1 MFQAL
6 FARALVATLGT
17 TLVLAMLA
25 SPAAHSQDY
34 PSKPIRMVVGIT
46 PGGMTD
52 IVARTMAQKLSERLG
67 QPVLVDNRAGAG
79 GNIGTEA
86 VVRAPA
92 DGYTLLFAYPGPVV
106 VNPALYKSLTF
117 DPIRDLAPVSL
128 LGVYSLVIAVGPS
141 MPAIQTLNDFID
153 YAKKHPGQ
161 LDYASA
167 GNASTAHLA
176 MVLFSREV
184 GIDMQHI
191 PYKGSAPALTDLL
204 AGRVAVSFDS
214 LPVVMPHHAAGRLRA
229 LAMSSQARTP
239 AFPDI
244 PGMADSGVKNVDVF
258 GWFGVFAPANTPRPV
273 IDRLSRELAAI
284 VRDPTVA
291 KDFLSKGIEPKGSSP
306 EDLGILVRRE
316 RDVWSRLVQQTGI
329 KVD

>member
-1 MFQAL
+1 MFKQFYL
-6 FARALVATLGT
+6 RTLGA
-17 TLVLAMLA
+17 VLSAGLLMGLA
-25 SPAAHSQDY
+25 VSPAARAQDY
-34 PSKPIRMVVGIT
+34 PNKPIRLVAGIAA
-46 PGGMTD
+46 GGMTD
-52 IVARTMAQKLSERLG
+52 IVARTMAQKLTERLG
-67 QPVLVDNRAGAG
+67 QPVLVENRAGAG

-106 VNPALYKSLTF
+106 VNPSLYKNLGF
-117 DPIRDLAPVSL
+117 DPVRDLAPVSL
-128 LGVYSLVIAVGPS
+128 LGSYPLVIAVGPALPS
-141 MPAIQTLNDFID
+141 VRTLGEFID
-153 YAKKHPGQ
+153 YAKKNPGQ

-176 MVLFSREV
+176 MELFRREV

-191 PYKGSAPALTDLL
+191 PYKGSAPGLTDLL
-204 AGRVAVSFDS
+204 AGRVAVAFDA

-244 PGMADSGVKNVDVF
+244 PGMADAGVKNVDVF
-258 GWFGVFAPANTPRPV
+258 GWFGIFAPAATPRPV

-284 VRDPTVA
+284 VRDPAVA
-291 KDFLSKGIEPKGSSP
+291 KDLLSKGIEPKGTPP
-306 EDLGILVRRE
+306 EELASLVRRE
-316 RDVWSRLVQQTGI
+316 RDVWARVVQQAGI